1 MVTATAKALAID
13 VGTTSVRTALVD
25 TNGAV
30 THIHQ
35 RRLSIATPQ
44 PGEVELDAEEI
55 GRVAIEL
62 AGHTLRDGGPCDVV
76 GITNQ
81 RATTIV
87 FDPLTGI
94 PVGPTLGWQDLRT
107 VIDCLVLQ
115 GEGLRLA
122 PNQSA
127 TKAKWLVA
135 QSGRASKDLRFA
147 TIETW
152 VTWLLT
158 ERTVHVTDRSN
169 AGVNGLVALDLNSWD
184 ERILALLD
192 LDPAMMPKI
201 VDTMAYHGLA
211 TALAGSPPIT
221 ALIGDQSASLFG
233 QSCVFKGAKIT
244 FGTGAM
250 LDMVHREEGPEA
262 LSRFESGCFPV
273 VARSHEGCVTWGIEG
288 IVLSAGSCV
297 EWLRDDL
304 GLISH
309 ATETELLATSVASCD
324 GVAFVPALSGLGTPH
339 WDFGA
344 RGGFFGVTRGTTKAH
359 MVRSVLEGIAHR
371 GADLVDAAQRETGH
385 DLGELRV
392 DGGMTANRFFVQCV
406 ANFTGLATTVSSERE
421 ATARG
426 AGLMALVSA
435 GHLTLKDVERLW
447 SPAETFTPQIS
458 EPERAVLRENWGRM
472 VRRAERTIPE
482 LSAVEF

>member
-1 MVTATAKALAID
+1 MVKALAID

-25 TNGAV
+25 TSGVV

-35 RRLSIATPQ
+35 RRLSVATPQ

-55 GRVAIEL
+55 GRTAIEL
-62 AGHTLRDGGPCDVV
+62 AEHTLRDGGPCDVV

-87 FDPLTGI
+87 FDPQTGQ
-94 PVGPTLGWQDLRT
+94 PVGPALGWQDLRT

-127 TKAKWLVA
+127 TKVKWLVA
-135 QSGRASKDLRFA
+135 QSGRASRDLRFA

-158 ERTVHVTDRSN
+158 ERAVHVTDRSN
-169 AGVNGLVALDLNSWD
+169 AGVNGLVALDVDSWD
-184 ERILALLD
+184 ERTLALLD
-192 LDPAMMPKI
+192 LDSAMMPRI
-201 VDTMAYHGLA
+201 VDTMAHHGLA
-211 TALAGSPPIT
+211 TALPGSPPIT
-221 ALIGDQSASLFG
+221 ALVGDQPASLFG

-250 LDMVHREEGPEA
+250 LDMVHREQGPVS
-262 LSRFESGCFPV
+262 LNRFESGCFPI
-273 VARSHEGCVTWGIEG
+273 VARSHQGHLTWGIEG
-288 IVLSAGSCV
+288 IVLAAGSCI

-304 GLISH
+304 GLVAH
-309 ATETELLATSVASCD
+309 ATETETLATSVASCD
-324 GVAFVPALSGLGTPH
+324 GVSFVPALSGLGTPQ

-359 MVRSVLEGIAHR
+359 MVRAVLEGVAHR

-385 DLGELRV
+385 VLGELRV

-406 ANFTGLATTVSSERE
+406 ADFTGLATTISSERE

-435 GHLTLKDVERLW
+435 GQLTLEEVEGLW
-447 SPAETFTPQIS
+447 SPAETFTPCLS
-458 EPERAVLRENWGRM
+458 ETERLALRDVWAQTI
-472 VRRAERTIPE
+472 RRVEKTIPE
-482 LSAVEF
+482 LSAVAF

>member
-1 MVTATAKALAID
+1 MVKALAID

-25 TNGAV
+25 TSGVV

-35 RRLSIATPQ
+35 RRLSVATPQ

-55 GRVAIEL
+55 GRTAIEL
-62 AGHTLRDGGPCDVV
+62 AEHTLRDGGPCDVV

-87 FDPLTGI
+87 FDPQTGQ
-94 PVGPTLGWQDLRT
+94 PVGPALGWQDLRT

-127 TKAKWLVA
+127 TKVKWLVA
-135 QSGRASKDLRFA
+135 QSGRASRDLRFA

-158 ERTVHVTDRSN
+158 ERAVHVTDRSN
-169 AGVNGLVALDLNSWD
+169 AGVNGLVALDVDSWD
-184 ERILALLD
+184 ERTLALLD
-192 LDPAMMPKI
+192 LDSAMMPRI
-201 VDTMAYHGLA
+201 VDTMAHHGLA
-211 TALAGSPPIT
+211 TALPGSPPIT
-221 ALIGDQSASLFG
+221 ALVGDQPASLFG
-233 QSCVFKGAKIT
+233 QSCVFMGAKIT

-250 LDMVHREEGPEA
+250 LDMVHREQGPVS
-262 LSRFESGCFPV
+262 LNRFESGCFPI
-273 VARSHEGCVTWGIEG
+273 VARSHQGHLTWGIEG
-288 IVLSAGSCV
+288 IVLAAGSCI

-304 GLISH
+304 GLVAH
-309 ATETELLATSVASCD
+309 ATETETLATSVASCD
-324 GVAFVPALSGLGTPH
+324 GVSFVPALSGLGTPQ

-359 MVRSVLEGIAHR
+359 MVRAVLEGIAHR
-371 GADLVDAAQRETGH
+371 GADLVEAAQRETG
-385 DLGELRV
+385 DELGELRV
-392 DGGMTANRFFVQCV
+392 DGGMSANRFFVQCV
-406 ANFTGLATTVSSERE
+406 ADFTGLATTVSSERE

-435 GHLTLKDVERLW
+435 GHLTLEQVEELW
-447 SPAETFTPQIS
+447 SPAETFLPQFG
-458 EPERAVLRENWGRM
+458 EPERQTLRENWAQT
-472 VRRAERTIPE
+472 VRRVEKTIPE
-482 LSAVEF
+482 LSAIAF